1 MLPLAEA
8 IFNVSVAALGFKDE
22 AEAARRA
29 QEDVRRARAVRG

>member
-8 IFNVSVAALGFKDE
+8 IFNVSVAVLGFKDE

-29 QEDVRRARAVRG
+29 QEEIRRTRAARG